1 MTLAPIA
8 LVAGLRET
16 SVIFGTVFA
25 CLFLKERFGVAR
37 YIAAGLVTVGGMVI
51 KLF

>member
-1 MTLAPIA
+1 MTVAPIA

-25 CLFLKERFGVAR
+25 CLFLKERFGMVR
-37 YIAAGLVTVGGMVI
+37 YVAAGAVTAGAVAI

>member
-1 MTLAPIA
+1 MTVAPIA

-25 CLFLKERFGVAR
+25 CLLLKERSGVAR
-37 YIAAGLVTVGGMVI
+37 YVAAGLVTLGGIAI
-51 KLF
+51 KVF

>member
-1 MTLAPIA
+1 MSLVPIA

-25 CLFLKERFGVAR
+25 SLFLKERFGPVR
-37 YIAAGLVTVGGMVI
+37 YIAAGLVTVGGVAI